1 MANEATLNKGTTLNL
16 ETGVSNSISDGGFHE
31 CNDDTRAAADDPGF
45 PLGLFKLK
53 LAAGGFSAAPT
64 AGAVLNIYEQKTDG
78 TDDADDVSASYK
90 HDPLVSF
97 PVRAADNQYTF
108 YSRPVPICI
117 WGGKYWV
124 EWVDGGS
131 GTASVDSG
139 WTLDLTPCTYGT
151 GGSV

>member
-16 ETGVSNSISDGGFHE
+16 ETSGASLSDTDFHE
-31 CNDDTRAAADDPGF
+31 CNDDTREAADNPGF
-45 PLGLFKLK
+45 SLGLFKLK

-78 TDDADDVSASYK
+78 TDDAEDVSSTHK

-97 PVRAADNQYTF
+97 AVAPTDTQKTF

-117 WGGKYWV
+117 LGGKYWV